1 MRISSHML
9 VIYYYM
15 VLIHIGM
22 NRQLISK
29 LRSNSN
35 FNKYLDCVVYFDVA
49 NIFEKANNDTEFNKT
64 ILAATARTMGDQSL
78 GRVVDSGNYSNI
90 SSNAIVS
97 SVSSSIRNSVQSS
110 VQ

>member
-1 MRISSHML
+1 
-9 VIYYYM
+9 
-15 VLIHIGM
+15 M

-29 LRSNSN
+29 LRPNPN
-35 FNKYLDCVVYFDVA
+35 FNRYLDCVVYFDVA
-49 NIFEKANNDTEFNKT
+49 NIFEKTNNDAEFNKT
-64 ILAATARTMGDQSL
+64 LLIATTRTMGDQSL
-78 GRVVDSGNYSNI
+78 ARAVESGNYSNI